1 MRRMLQLAALTL
13 LLTAAAAMR
22 AQITSPDLMGPKTP
36 RNPARGP
43 VTKPT
48 DPLQWLWAFARPE
61 PIGRA
66 ADLRL
71 DARFHALLSN
81 NFNRPQAFWGPEPS
95 ENQPLDAIIPLF
107 LSRYGTVT
115 TQQNRYLTVDGCVPD
130 FCAAH
135 GLLWVDLG
143 APHPLVIFAAVN
155 WSPESHTT
163 DEAAA
168 NYNLWLYPNR
178 ELSADNLPL
187 AFTESLSHWDA
198 RLAAAHRIV
207 PHIEHAT
214 LVEPSG
220 APYALI
226 PSLVGANT
234 IAPQPDTTAQDDQP
248 ARSTELKSRNE
259 PRN

>member
-1 MRRMLQLAALTL
+1 MRRTLQLAAFTL
-13 LLTAAAAMR
+13 LVTAAVGVR
-22 AQITSPDLMGPKTP
+22 AQITSTETLGPKTP
-36 RNPARGP
+36 PNPTRGP

-48 DPLQWLWAFARPE
+48 DPLQWLWAFAKPE

-66 ADLRL
+66 SDLRL

-81 NFNRPQAFWGPEPS
+81 NFSRPQAFWGPEAG

-135 GLLWVDLG
+135 GLLWFDLG
-143 APHPLVIFAAVN
+143 TSHPLVIFAAVN

-168 NYNLWLYPNR
+168 NYNLWIYPNR
-178 ELSADNLPL
+178 ELSADDVPL
-187 AFTESLSHWDA
+187 AFSESLSHWDA
-198 RLAAAHRIV
+198 RLASAHRLV

-214 LVEPSG
+214 LVEPNG
-220 APYALI
+220 APYALT

-248 ARSTELKSRNE
+248 VRSSQLK

>member
-1 MRRMLQLAALTL
+1 MRRTLQLAALTL
-13 LLTAAAAMR
+13 LLTAAAGLR
-22 AQITSPDLMGPKTP
+22 AQITSPDTLGPKTP
-36 RNPARGP
+36 RNPANGP
-43 VTKPT
+43 LVKPT
-48 DPLQWLWAFARPE
+48 DSLQWLWAFAKPE

-66 ADLRL
+66 SDLRL
-71 DARFHALLSN
+71 DARFHALLTN
-81 NFNRPQAFWGPEPS
+81 NFNRPQAFWGPEPGA
-95 ENQPLDAIIPLF
+95 NQPLDAIISLF

-115 TQQNRYLTVDGCVPD
+115 KQKNRYLTIDGCVPD

-143 APHPLVIFAAVN
+143 TPHPLVIFAAIN

-168 NYNLWLYPNR
+168 NYSLWLYPNR
-178 ELSADNLPL
+178 ELSADELPL
-187 AFTESLSHWDA
+187 AFTESLAHWDA

-207 PHIEHAT
+207 PHIAHAV
-214 LVEPSG
+214 LVEPNG
-220 APYALI
+220 APYALV

-234 IAPQPDTTAQDDQP
+234 IAPQPDTTASDEQP
-248 ARSTELKSRNE
+248 THSSQLK

>member
-1 MRRMLQLAALTL
+1 MRHTLQLAAFTL
-13 LLTAAAAMR
+13 LLTAATGMR
-22 AQITSPDLMGPKTP
+22 AQITSPDKLGPKTP
-36 RNPARGP
+36 PNPARGSL
-43 VTKPT
+43 VKPT
-48 DPLQWLWAFARPE
+48 DSLQWLWAFAKPE
-61 PIGRA
+61 PIGRPT
-66 ADLRL
+66 DLRM

-81 NFNRPQAFWGPEPS
+81 DFNRPQAFWGPEPGQ
-95 ENQPLDAIIPLF
+95 NQPLDAIIPLF

-115 TQQNRYLTVDGCVPD
+115 TQQNRYLSIDGCVPD

-135 GLLWVDLG
+135 GLLWFDLG
-143 APHPLVIFAAVN
+143 TPHPLVIFAAVN

-168 NYNLWLYPNR
+168 NYNLWIYPSR
-178 ELSADNLPL
+178 ELSADNIPL

-198 RLAAAHRIV
+198 RLAAAHRLV
-207 PHIEHAT
+207 PHIQHAL

-226 PSLVGANT
+226 PSLIGANT
-234 IAPQPDTTAQDDQP
+234 IAPQPDTTASDEQQTH
-248 ARSTELKSRNE
+248 SSQLK

>member
-1 MRRMLQLAALTL
+1 MRRNLQLAALAL
-13 LLTAAAAMR
+13 LLTAVVGMR
-22 AQITSPDLMGPKTP
+22 AQITSPDTLGPKTP

-48 DPLQWLWAFARPE
+48 DSLQWLWVFAKPE

-66 ADLRL
+66 SDLRL
-71 DARFHALLSN
+71 DARFQALLAN
-81 NFNRPQAFWGPEPS
+81 DFNRPQAFWGPEPGQ
-95 ENQPLDAIIPLF
+95 NQPLDAVIPLF

-115 TQQNRYLTVDGCVPD
+115 TQQNRYLSIDGCVPD

-143 APHPLVIFAAVN
+143 TPHPLIIFAAVN

-163 DEAAA
+163 GEAAA
-168 NYNLWLYPNR
+168 NYNLWIYPNR
-178 ELSADNLPL
+178 ELSADNIPL
-187 AFTESLSHWDA
+187 AFAESLSHWDA
-198 RLAAAHRIV
+198 RLAAAHRLV
-207 PHIEHAT
+207 PHIKHAL
-214 LVEPSG
+214 LVEPGG

-226 PSLVGANT
+226 PTLVGANT
-234 IAPQPDTTAQDDQP
+234 IAPQPDTTASDDQQTH
-248 ARSTELKSRNE
+248 SSQLK

>member
-1 MRRMLQLAALTL
+1 MRRMLQLAAFTL
-13 LLTAAAAMR
+13 LITAASGVL
-22 AQITSPDLMGPKTP
+22 AQITSPDTLGPKTP
-36 RNPARGP
+36 RNPASDP
-43 VTKPT
+43 VAKPT
-48 DPLQWLWAFARPE
+48 DPLQWLWTFTKPE

-66 ADLRL
+66 TDLRL

-81 NFNRPQAFWGPEPS
+81 NFHRPQAMWGPQS
-95 ENQPLDAIIPLF
+95 GENQPLDAVIPLF
-107 LSRYGTVT
+107 LSRFGTVT
-115 TQQNRYLTVDGCVPD
+115 RQQNRYFTIDGCVPD

-135 GLLWVDLG
+135 GLLWIDLG
-143 APHPLVIFAAVN
+143 TPHPLGIFAAVN

-178 ELSADNLPL
+178 ELSADDLPL

-198 RLAAAHRIV
+198 RLAASHRIV

-214 LVEPSG
+214 LIEPSG
-220 APYALI
+220 ALYALT

-248 ARSTELKSRNE
+248 ARSTELKPHN
-259 PRN
+259 

>member
-1 MRRMLQLAALTL
+1 MRRTLQLAAFIL
-13 LLTAAAAMR
+13 LITATVMC
-22 AQITSPDLMGPKTP
+22 AQITSPDTLGPKTP

-43 VTKPT
+43 AAKPT
-48 DPLQWLWAFARPE
+48 DSLQWLWVFAKPE

-66 ADLRL
+66 SDLRL
-71 DARFHALLSN
+71 DARFHTLLTN
-81 NFNRPQAFWGPEPS
+81 NFHRPQAFWGPEPA

-115 TQQNRYLTVDGCVPD
+115 TQQNRYLAIDGCVPD

-135 GLLWVDLG
+135 GLLWFDLG
-143 APHPLVIFAAVN
+143 TPHPLVIFAAVN
-155 WSPESHTT
+155 WSAESHTT

-168 NYNLWLYPNR
+168 NYNLWIYPNR
-178 ELSADNLPL
+178 ELSADNIPF

-198 RLAAAHRIV
+198 RLASAHRLV
-207 PHIEHAT
+207 PHIDHAT
-214 LVEPSG
+214 LVEPTG

-226 PSLVGANT
+226 PSLIGANT
-234 IAPQPDTTAQDDQP
+234 IAPQPDTTTSDEQP
-248 ARSTELKSRNE
+248 AQSSQLN

>member
-1 MRRMLQLAALTL
+1 MRRMLQLAAIML
-13 LLTAAAAMR
+13 LVTAAAAMR
-22 AQITSPDLMGPKTP
+22 AQITSPDTLGPKTP
-36 RNPARGP
+36 RNPAHSS
-43 VTKPT
+43 VTKSSAA
-48 DPLQWLWAFARPE
+48 LQWLWAFAKPE

-66 ADLRL
+66 ADLHL
-71 DARFHALLSN
+71 DARFHALLTN
-81 NFNRPQAFWGPEPS
+81 DFHRPQAIWGPEPG

-107 LSRYGTVT
+107 LLRYGTVT
-115 TQQNRYLTVDGCVPD
+115 TQQNRYLTIDGCVPD

-163 DEAAA
+163 GETAA

-178 ELSADNLPL
+178 ELSSDDLPL

-198 RLAAAHRIV
+198 RLATAHRLV

-220 APYALI
+220 ALYALT
-226 PSLVGANT
+226 PALVGANT
-234 IAPQPDTTAQDDQP
+234 IAPQPDTTASDEQ
-248 ARSTELKSRNE
+248 STHSSQLT

>member
-1 MRRMLQLAALTL
+1 MRRTLQLAAFTL
-13 LLTAAAAMR
+13 LLTTAAGVR
-22 AQITSPDLMGPKTP
+22 AQITSPDTLGPKTP

-48 DPLQWLWAFARPE
+48 DPLQWLWAFAKPE

-66 ADLRL
+66 SDLRL
-71 DARFHALLSN
+71 DTRFHELLEN
-81 NFNRPQAFWGPEPS
+81 NFNRPQAFWGTERAD
-95 ENQPLDAIIPLF
+95 NQPLDAIIPLF

-115 TQQNRYLTVDGCVPD
+115 THQNRYLTIDGCVPD

-143 APHPLVIFAAVN
+143 TLHPLVIFAAVN
-155 WSPESHTT
+155 WTPETHTT

-168 NYNLWLYPNR
+168 KYNLWIYPNR
-178 ELSADNLPL
+178 ELSADDIPL

-198 RLAAAHRIV
+198 RLAAAHRLV
-207 PHIEHAT
+207 PHIAHAL
-214 LVEPSG
+214 LVEPGG
-220 APYALI
+220 APYALV

-234 IAPQPDTTAQDDQP
+234 IAPQPDTTASDEQP
-248 ARSTELKSRNE
+248 THSSQLK